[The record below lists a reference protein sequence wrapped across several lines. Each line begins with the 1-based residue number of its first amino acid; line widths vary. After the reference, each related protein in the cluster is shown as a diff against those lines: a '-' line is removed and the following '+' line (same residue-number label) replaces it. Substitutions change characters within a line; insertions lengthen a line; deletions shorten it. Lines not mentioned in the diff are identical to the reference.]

1 MQGKNKYVRN
11 LTIGTI
17 TGGLIAGGIQLALI
31 DKKPFINDYIDTYRI
46 TTDTTIRTPEGL
58 TRLKPSVQYLTS
70 DKIKDINQLEVKSY
84 TQAGDN
90 YDVDLYGFTIGSLTD
105 KEITTKQNQFENG
118 NALLSISN
126 YDNYDDY
133 QVESRELPASY
144 ENILEEINIKTINY
158 NSVIPVRESNKE
170 NLGDTALWIFGTALG
185 SFYGYLLGGITYQ
198 SAKKKIKKQNN
209 VTIWL

>member
-1 MQGKNKYVRN
+1 MQRKNKYVRN
-11 LTIGTI
+11 LTIGAI

-31 DKKPFINDYIDTYRI
+31 DKKPFIRDFINTYGV
-46 TTDTTIRTPEGL
+46 TTDATIRTTEGL
-58 TRLKPSVQYLTS
+58 TRISPTSEFLTTNE
-70 DKIKDINQLEVKSY
+70 IEEMNELEVKSY
-84 TQAGDN
+84 TQTKDN
-90 YDVDLYGFTIGSLTD
+90 YDVETYGFSNGSLTD
-105 KEITTKQNQFENG
+105 EEITTKQNQFENE

-170 NLGDTALWIFGTALG
+170 NLGDTALWIYATALG

-198 SAKKKIKKQNN
+198 SAKKKIKK
-209 VTIWL
+209 